1 MSGGHATF
9 SDAALLEGALLL
21 LPLRVAIS
29 MLSASGAFFF
39 LCFTELAVE
48 QVLAISISVLPLS
61 SQSFPEHRSCLVV
74 PPSSVLIPGR
84 SISHPLS
91 QPSNR
96 PKQSE
101 TLISD
106 LESRTS
112 SYRIRVKQ
120 PTQPL
125 TRGISQL
132 ALSSLPDPVGHCV
145 HFCSS

>member
-1 MSGGHATF
+1 MLPFLMQHYWREPYYCYHFESL
-9 SDAALLEGALLL
+9 SQCSLLL
-21 LPLRVAIS
+21 VP
-29 MLSASGAFFF
+29 FFF